1 MDILCVWMCCEW
13 VCAAIHR
20 PNKFISSHTRAKRYS
35 WHRDKKTHRI
45 IIIYQLLHTDT
56 HGYGHVFSKPEG
68 KKISF
73 LSSWSSS
80 SSISLAF
87 PCFLQNPLLECHTIW
102 LCVNECVFISG
113 SACVRPLVCV
123 LLRNLYPFH
132 YCYVVKLNPK
142 IFYVWGLPKCVCVRV
157 ILWRFQCS
165 V

>member
-102 LCVNECVFISG
+102 LCVNECVFISL
-113 SACVRPLVCV
+113 RVCV
-123 LLRNLYPFH
+123 
-132 YCYVVKLNPK
+132 C
-142 IFYVWGLPKCVCVRV
+142 FYVIYIHSTIVMWLNWIRKSFMCGGYQNVCVRA